1 MNMDGID
8 KTKTLI
14 GGIAAI
20 SFVMW
25 LTCKAMNCKNVPAAV
40 PLGWRY
46 ASPVPEDLTDK
57 CVSLL
62 TQDYG
67 HSEYFTA
74 LNGITYFLRVED
86 HYDAVRGHHKGVTAY
101 QRT

>member
-1 MNMDGID
+1 MDGID

-20 SFVMW
+20 GLILW
-25 LTCKAMNCKNVPAAV
+25 LSCKAMDCKDESVKMPA
-40 PLGWRY
+40 GWRY
-46 ASPVPEDLTDK
+46 ASPVPEDLTAK

-62 TQDYG
+62 TQDLY
-67 HSEYFTA
+67 HSEFFTA
-74 LNGITYFLRVED
+74 LNGITYYLRVED
-86 HYDAVRGHHKGVTAY
+86 HYDAARGHHKGVTAY